1 MKKSDVLIVGAGISG
16 LLVAYFL
23 SKKGLKVQI
32 LESASQSGGWIN
44 SIQIRDQIFENGPN
58 SILADEEWLK
68 LLNDLNL
75 SYIEKPKSLKK
86 RFVWKNHRREVI
98 PLSVSAFLWSPL
110 VSWGAKL
117 SILGE
122 IFKGDNLESPDPSIL
137 EFFSARFHEDVA
149 DYLVD
154 PFIGGIFAGDIS
166 KLSFESV
173 FPELFSGFKNK
184 KSLVRA
190 ALSKKSSAPKKI
202 ISFSEG
208 TQSLVRALETKTP
221 AQWQFDAKVEN
232 VSFHDSSVQVMT
244 NGSSYEARALVMATP
259 AQEAA
264 RLLQP
269 QIDEESFRFLNDLFY
284 QSVSLVHTLWKRPL
298 NFEAGLGCL
307 IPSKDENFKGF
318 RGSLW
323 PSEIFPSR
331 YDSEY
336 LATTQYFS
344 GEQPRIDLQE
354 IQKIVGVSEAPLEM
368 KRVDLG
374 ASIPQFYRGHRDGV
388 EHLRGQLPD
397 HVKCSGNYLDGVGLS
412 AVFKTSLRLSDEI
425 LATI

>member
-1 MKKSDVLIVGAGISG
+1 MEKSDIIIVGSGISG
-16 LLVAYFL
+16 LLTAYFL
-23 SKKGLKVQI
+23 SKRGLKLQI
-32 LESASQSGGWIN
+32 LEAAPRSGGWIDGL
-44 SIQIRDQIFENGPN
+44 SLRGQIFENGPN

-86 RFVWKNHRREVI
+86 RFVWKNNRRQVI

-110 VSWGAKL
+110 VSWGAKM

-122 IFKGDNLESPDPSIL
+122 IFRGDNLESADPSIL
-137 EFFSARFHEDVA
+137 EFFSARFHQDVA

-166 KLSFESV
+166 KLSFKSV

-184 KSLVRA
+184 KSLIRA
-190 ALSKKSSAPKKI
+190 ALSKKASAPKKI
-202 ISFSEG
+202 ISFSG
-208 TQSLVRALETKTP
+208 GIQSLVRALETKTP
-221 AQWQFDAKVEN
+221 AQRQFDSRVEN
-232 VSFHDSSVQVMT
+232 ISFHDSSVQIMT
-244 NGSSYEARALVMATP
+244 NQNSYEARALVLATP

-264 RLLQP
+264 RLLHP
-269 QIDEESFRFLNDLFY
+269 QIDEKSFRFLNEIFY
-284 QSVSLVHTLWKRPL
+284 QSVSLVHTLWRRPL

-307 IPSKDENFKGF
+307 IPSKDKNFRGF

-331 YDSEY
+331 YDSQY

-344 GEQPRIDLQE
+344 GEQPRVDLQE
-354 IQKIVGVSEAPLEM
+354 IQQIVGVSEEPLEI
-368 KRVDLG
+368 KRIDLG
-374 ASIPQFYRGHRDGV
+374 PSIPQFYRGHQEGV
-388 EHLRGQLPD
+388 ERLRGQLPD

-425 LATI
+425 LATL